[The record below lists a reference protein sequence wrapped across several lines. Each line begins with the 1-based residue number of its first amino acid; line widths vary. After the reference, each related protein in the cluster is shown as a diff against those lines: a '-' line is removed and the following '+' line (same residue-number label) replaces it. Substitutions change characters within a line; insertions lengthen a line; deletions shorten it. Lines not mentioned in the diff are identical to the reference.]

1 MKKFLL
7 ILILFTLTG
16 AVFAQNNGKL
26 PTINTSS
33 SKTAPKSKMPTINAA
48 PAEKPAPQTAK
59 PVQKPVEKPAPVANS
74 TETKAAP
81 TEETVDSAPAEQ
93 PAEAPSLLK
102 AAEAHKD
109 NGEVEHKVLD
119 GNEFETAEPQ
129 PSGPA
134 TSVETDTTTPTKPVE
149 VDGHN
154 VPPAV
159 APDDSTA
166 APANSTNETEQE

>member
-16 AVFAQNNGKL
+16 TVFAQNNGKL

-48 PAEKPAPQTAK
+48 PAEKPAQQTAK
-59 PVQKPVEKPAPVANS
+59 PAQKPVEKPAPVTNS
-74 TETKAAP
+74 TETKAVP

-93 PAEAPSLLK
+93 PTEAPSLLK
-102 AAEAHKD
+102 AAEALKD
-109 NGEVEHKVLD
+109 KGEVEHNVLD
-119 GNEFETAEPQ
+119 DDELETIEPQ
-129 PSGPA
+129 PAEPA
-134 TSVETDTTTPTKPVE
+134 TPVETDSATPAKPVE
-149 VDGHN
+149 VDGNN
-154 VPPAV
+154 VPTTV

-166 APANSTNETEQE
+166 VPANSTNETEQE